1 MAGLFRIKFTKPN
14 FQYVF
19 RLDHPMTRADYN
31 ELRLLFATKVARLRK
46 EQGLTQEK
54 LAETIGKTTDYI
66 SLLERGKRSPSFE
79 AIIELADALEIPL
92 HHLMNFTHSDNQSIV
107 ENLLSEPVD
116 PDLVQPVE
124 DAVISQD
131 RREQDIIRLR
141 NAVESLEE
149 MQQLARE
156 YGIRDIFQDNGG
168 KTLQLLILL
177 GLRISPG
184 REGND
189 AIDADGNEYELK
201 MINIS
206 GRRNPGITTH
216 HHLNSV
222 ILEKYRQVAAWYI
235 GIYEDISLVEI
246 YKLTPF
252 LLEPIF
258 QEWERKLQTRESL
271 NNPKISMKL
280 VRQGEIVY
288 SAPS

>member
-1 MAGLFRIKFTKPN
+1 
-14 FQYVF
+14 
-19 RLDHPMTRADYN
+19 MTRTDYN
-31 ELRLLFATKVARLRK
+31 ELRLLFATQIARLRK

-54 LAETIGKTTDYI
+54 LAEAIGKTTDYI

-79 AIIELADALEIPL
+79 AIVDLADALDISIY
-92 HHLMNFTHSDNQSIV
+92 HLMKFTRADSRPIV
-107 ENLLSEPVD
+107 ENLVSKPVD
-116 PDLVQPVE
+116 PSRVQPVE
-124 DAVISQD
+124 DTVISHERRD
-131 RREQDIIRLR
+131 RDLKRLR
-141 NAVESLEE
+141 DAVESLKE

-201 MINIS
+201 TINIA
-206 GRRNPGITTH
+206 GRKNPGITTH
-216 HHLNSV
+216 HHLNPV
-222 ILEKYRQVAAWYI
+222 ILEKYRRVNAWYI
-235 GIYEDISLVEI
+235 GIYEDITLIKI
-246 YKLTPF
+246 YKLSLF

-271 NNPKISMKL
+271 NNPKIPMK
-280 VRQGEIVY
+280 VVKRGEVVY
-288 SAPS
+288 SATV